1 MKPLGAPVDLAIP
14 ATDLQPVELPFGP
27 VIYQTRH
34 GQGISHDAAFVV
46 ETLRN
51 EETDAALNMLELGCG
66 NGIISIMLGH
76 WFAHWQI
83 TAIEVQQHL
92 AVLAA
97 ANATRAD
104 IPLQVHH
111 ADLRQWQ
118 QKPCEIIA
126 ANPPYYPVEAG
137 RVSPITERAVSRHE
151 VLCTLPDVLQAV
163 ARNLHPEK
171 GRAYLLYPAS
181 RLGEIEK
188 TGKKIDLHMAA
199 EFSLGANQK
208 RKVLVKLTRKA
219 LC

>member
-1 MKPLGAPVDLAIP
+1 MDLAIP

-51 EETDAALNMLELGCG
+51 EESDAVLNMLELGCG

-92 AVLAA
+92 AALAA
-97 ANATRAD
+97 ANAARAG
-104 IPLQVHH
+104 IPLHIHH
-111 ADLRQWQ
+111 ADLCQWQ
-118 QKPCEIIA
+118 QKQCDIIV
-126 ANPPYYPVEAG
+126 ANPPYYPREEG
-137 RVSPITERAVSRHE
+137 RISPIAERAISRHE

-163 ARNLHPEK
+163 ARNLHPER

-181 RLGEIEK
+181 RLKEIEK
-188 TGKKIDLHMAA
+188 TGKKIDLDMAA

-208 RKVLVKLTRKA
+208 RKLLVKVTRKV